1 MFRNNSVSNREKSDN
16 KDNNNCELYLT
27 PFSPEEINDEIYSGE
42 ELKIKPIDLNIIIN
56 ANSKSTKIN
65 NIYATINTNIN
76 KISIINTNE
85 NIKSKTI
92 LSLSRNSFSL
102 INNNKKNSFNINQ
115 LKISENNFIKISSEY
130 ENINKISKYKYCKD
144 KQFQSEVK
152 KYIKQNY
159 LDNRKKQKN
168 AEIIND
174 NYFNFNKRQYSLST
188 SVIPQVNKNH
198 IKKKENIFPIH
209 NTIAHSSNK
218 FNPNTSDN
226 QNRFKI
232 SDKIGKV
239 NKRGTYR
246 IRSSN
251 TQIDKFYNRKP
262 FKVKKRST
270 LLNEITNNINVLN
283 HPNEFYSRLLN
294 NIIKDRDNRSGNY
307 NQEVE
312 IKRNS
317 KTIKER
323 DF

>member
-16 KDNNNCELYLT
+16 KDNNCKLYLT
-27 PFSPEEINDEIYSGE
+27 PFWPEEINDEIYSGE
-42 ELKIKPIDLNIIIN
+42 ELKIKPLDLNIIIN
-56 ANSKSTKIN
+56 ANSNSAKIN

-76 KISIINTNE
+76 KISNINPNE

-92 LSLSRNSFSL
+92 LSLSRSSFSL
-102 INNNKKNSFNINQ
+102 INNNKNNSFNINR
-115 LKISENNFIKISSEY
+115 LKISENNFIKILSEY
-130 ENINKISKYKYCKD
+130 ENINKISKYKY
-144 KQFQSEVK
+144 
-152 KYIKQNY
+152 IKQSY
-159 LDNRKKQKN
+159 LDHRKKQKN
-168 AEIIND
+168 ITIIND
-174 NYFNFNKRQYSLST
+174 NYLSFNKRKYSLST
-188 SVIPQVNKNH
+188 SIIPQVNKNH

-209 NTIAHSSNK
+209 NTIMHSSNN
-218 FNPNTSDN
+218 FNTNTNDN

-232 SDKIGKV
+232 SDKIEKV

-251 TQIDKFYNRKP
+251 TQIDKFFNRKP

-270 LLNEITNNINVLN
+270 LLNEISNNINVLN
-283 HPNEFYSRLLN
+283 HPNEFYARLLN
-294 NIIKDRDNRSGNY
+294 NIIKDRDKDNRNSNF
-307 NQEVE
+307 NQEVG